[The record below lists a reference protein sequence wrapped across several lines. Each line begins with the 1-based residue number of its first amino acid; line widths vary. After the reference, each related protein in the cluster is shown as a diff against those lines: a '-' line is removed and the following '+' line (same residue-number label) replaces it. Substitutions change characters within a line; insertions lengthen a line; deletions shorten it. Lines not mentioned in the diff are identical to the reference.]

1 MDLYILD
8 LARDIGKLGE
18 VRISSNHNLVLKA
31 IVIVIEMSQI
41 GDLLSDICKRNFIN
55 IKR

>member
-18 VRISSNHNLVLKA
+18 VRISSNHNLVLKV

-41 GDLLSDICKRNFIN
+41 EDLLSDICK
-55 IKR
+55 